1 MARTECAQQL
11 HLFKRVDQNAATR
24 GIFAYLEGTIG
35 SLFRDTSSVL
45 AEAGFSTM
53 KREIRDHKVK
63 TDAMGRLFLEV
74 VDANIL
80 PFDFSTT
87 SKGFWKLFSHS
98 SKEDNHGICSLQA
111 MDVTSDTLRAAFS
124 ANLPMRR
131 KTDTA
136 LLQGHM
142 IGRQFIEENR
152 VVVIWSSLAKS
163 EVSLFGSDQVVVR
176 ETGWTVIEAVSPES
190 IDGDACSTII
200 QTVVRLTPDV
210 GDLDLDASSVSEN
223 QSSHVGVLTDLVLGS
238 FRQNFGL
245 MRKMVE
251 NIVMA
256 EMVALPT

>member
-11 HLFKRVDQNAATR
+11 RLFRRVDQNAATR
-24 GIFAYLEGTIG
+24 GIFAYLEGGIG
-35 SLFRDTSSVL
+35 PLFQDTSSVL
-45 AEAGFSTM
+45 AEAGFSTT

-63 TDAMGRLFLEV
+63 TDAMGRLFLEI
-74 VDANIL
+74 VDASIL

-87 SKGFWKLFSHS
+87 SRNFWKLFIHS
-98 SKEDNHGICSLQA
+98 SKKENDGICSLQA

-124 ANLPMRR
+124 ENLPVRR

-136 LLQGHM
+136 LLQGHVL
-142 IGRQFIEENR
+142 GRQFIEENR
-152 VVVIWSSLAKS
+152 VVVVWNSLAKS
-163 EVSLFGSDQVVVR
+163 EASLFGSEQVVVR

-190 IDGDACSTII
+190 MDGDACSTII
-200 QTVVRLTPDV
+200 QTVLRLTPDV

-223 QSSHVGVLTDLVLGS
+223 QSSHVGVLTDMMLGS

-245 MRKMVE
+245 MHKMIE

-256 EMVALPT
+256 EMVTLPT